1 MDSFPSKNQ
10 VFQEVDEAI
19 IDAFGL
25 EDEIL
30 RLLDD
35 PSLKAVLDE
44 FDVFDEQ
51 ELEEKLNQIANDM
64 DLLN

>member
-1 MDSFPSKNQ
+1 M
-10 VFQEVDEAI
+10 
-19 IDAFGL
+19 